1 MYNGKNTLCIY
12 LYVFILKD
20 INSRL
25 PWSHKLRQN
34 YIKSNLNLQKQ
45 KLKQI
50 IMQRSIVKAL
60 MIQRTW
66 QISKIARQDIR
77 LDRMASILMNE
88 YNLSVIHSQYPYLII

>member
-1 MYNGKNTLCIY
+1 MVKTPYVYTYMY
-12 LYVFILKD
+12 LYKD

-25 PWSHKLRQN
+25 PCSHRLRQN

-50 IMQRSIVKAL
+50 IMPKETSIVKAL

-66 QISKIARQDIR
+66 QISKIAKQDIR
-77 LDRMASILMNE
+77 LDRMASILINE
-88 YNLSVIHSQYPYLII
+88 YNLSVIHSQ